1 MCPSSFRPETRRRWL
16 TNCAPAAREPL
27 LVPLLQ
33 ALDDLALLSGTA
45 SKALERGDA
54 PGQEAPG
61 WEAAQELIQ
70 LVMRR
75 GLGDEHKSAIANGQA
90 TGHDLLVCFKLEKY
104 VEGRQNPVLWNLEYF
119 CG

>member
-1 MCPSSFRPETRRRWL
+1 MAGEQD
-16 TNCAPAAREPL
+16 REPL

-33 ALDDLALLSGTA
+33 ALYDLALLSGTA
-45 SKALERGDA
+45 SKALERCDA
-54 PGQEAPG
+54 PGQDAPG

-70 LVMRR
+70 LLVRR

-90 TGHDLLVCFKLEKY
+90 TGHDLLVCFKLEEC
-104 VEGRQNPVLWNLEYF
+104 VECRQNPVLQDLECF